1 MKNITRICFS
11 AVILLLSCRS
21 YDNSAVEY
29 SSTACMRERLIK
41 DSIVLHDSII
51 IREKADTVF
60 FTKYK
65 TAYKEIVRHDTV
77 VVCDTLYR
85 VRTVTVEKNSGKS
98 FSLWKLL
105 PAALLLFLLWRSGIA
120 GWIYRTIKNK

>member
-85 VRTVTVEKNSGKS
+85 VRTVTVEKNSGKC
-98 FSLWKLL
+98 FSWWKLL
-105 PAALLLFLLWRSGIA
+105 PVALLLFLLWRSGIA

>member
-21 YDNSAVEY
+21 YDNSAVEH

-77 VVCDTLYR
+77 VVCDTLYSER
-85 VRTVTVEKNSGKS
+85 AVIVEKDSGKS

-105 PAALLLFLLWRSGIA
+105 PVALLLFLLWRSGIA
-120 GWIYRTIKNK
+120 GWIYRMIKNK

>member
-21 YDNSAVEY
+21 YDNSALEHS
-29 SSTACMRERLIK
+29 SSTSMRDRVIK

-77 VVCDTLYR
+77 MVCDTLYR
-85 VRTVTVEKNSGKS
+85 VRTVTVEKDSGKS

-105 PAALLLFLLWRSGIA
+105 PVALLLFLLWRSGIA

>member
-105 PAALLLFLLWRSGIA
+105 PVALLLFLLWRSGII
-120 GWIYRTIKNK
+120 GWIYRMIKNK

>member
-77 VVCDTLYR
+77 MVCDTLYR

-98 FSLWKLL
+98 FSWWKLL
-105 PAALLLFLLWRSGIA
+105 PVALLLFLLWRSGIA

>member
-85 VRTVTVEKNSGKS
+85 VRTVTVEKNSGKI

-105 PAALLLFLLWRSGIA
+105 PVALLLFLLWRSGII
-120 GWIYRTIKNK
+120 GWIYRMIKNK

>member
-1 MKNITRICFS
+1 
-11 AVILLLSCRS
+11 
-21 YDNSAVEY
+21 

-85 VRTVTVEKNSGKS
+85 VRTVTVEKNSGKC
-98 FSLWKLL
+98 FSWWKLL
-105 PAALLLFLLWRSGIA
+105 PAALVLFLMWRFGLFDRIL
-120 GWIYRTIKNK
+120 RNDK

>member
-29 SSTACMRERLIK
+29 SSTSCMRERLIK

-105 PAALLLFLLWRSGIA
+105 PVALLLFLLWRSGII